1 MTIKYRKENL
11 QSTISFVI
19 DATIISKILISRIQW
34 HITRIM
40 DDPGPS
46 WVNSGSKVWYK
57 GHMSGN
63 ATDQSSI
70 KK

>member
-11 QSTISFVI
+11 QSTISFVT
-19 DATIISKILISRIQW
+19 DAKIISKILISRIHW
-34 HITRIM
+34 HKTRIM
-40 DDPGPS
+40 NDPGPR
-46 WVNSGSKVWYK
+46 WDNSGSKVWYK
-57 GHMSGN
+57 DHMSGN